1 MKKRQADCTAE
12 AGYGEV
18 AALVAERSGMVF
30 APNRRVEV
38 DAGIARAMRHAEVED
53 CTAYLTLVRSNGIA
67 LEHLLDELRVGETH
81 FMRDPDQL
89 ELIRR
94 DVLPALR
101 RRGSSISPRVWS
113 AGCASGEEAY
123 TLAILLEQEG
133 LDKGAFVLGTDLS
146 PAALEKARAASY
158 SDWSMRGVTA
168 QFLQNYF
175 HHVRSRRIL
184 VDRIRNRVRFERL
197 NLAGQEDYAA
207 AGASGM
213 DLILCRNVLIYFD
226 RATVGRIA
234 ARLYGC
240 LAEGGMLLTA
250 GADPLIGEYAPFDVD
265 VTRAGLVYRRP
276 RPQRPGAMPAKLV
289 LAAFPRPRVLDEP
302 RNGANREPPARAEA
316 ASPLPPQSARQAFEQ
331 VMVLANGMGAF
342 EAEVMAQAALRR
354 HPLDAP
360 LHYLRAALL
369 LTLDHDEEAEREA
382 QRSLYLDPSLAV
394 AHFLLGT
401 ILRKRGARPGA
412 LRAFRNVRDLC
423 AARPSDEE
431 VPAGAGERVGALH
444 FAASAEMR
452 RLVVTVG

>member
-1 MKKRQADCTAE
+1 MGKRQADCTDQ
-12 AGYGEV
+12 AGYGDV

-38 DAGIARAMRHAEVED
+38 EAGIARAMRHAGVDD
-53 CTAYLTLVRSNGIA
+53 CAAYLILVGSNGAA
-67 LEHLLDELRVGETH
+67 LDHLVDELRIGETH
-81 FMRDPDQL
+81 FMRHPEQL

-101 RRGSSISPRVWS
+101 RRGSSTPPRVWS

-133 LDKGAFVLGTDLS
+133 LDRGAFVLGTDLS
-146 PAALEKARAASY
+146 PAALQKARAASY

-168 QFLQNYF
+168 QYLQDYF
-175 HHVRSRRIL
+175 HHIRNRRIV
-184 VDRIRNRVRFERL
+184 VDRIRTRVRFETL
-197 NLAGQEDYAA
+197 NLVGPEDYAA
-207 AGASGM
+207 AGASRM
-213 DLILCRNVLIYFD
+213 DLIHCRNVLIYFD
-226 RATVGRIA
+226 RVTAGAIA
-234 ARLYGC
+234 ARLYDC
-240 LAEGGMLLTA
+240 LAEGGMLMTA
-250 GADPLIGEYAPFDVD
+250 GADPLIGQYAPFDVD

-276 RPQRPGAMPAKLV
+276 RPARPGSVAAKRV
-289 LAAFPRPRVLDEP
+289 LAALPAPVVFEEP
-302 RNGANREPPARAEA
+302 RKIAGREPPAPAEA
-316 ASPLPPQSARQAFEQ
+316 ASPLPPESARQAFEQ

-369 LTLDHDEEAEREA
+369 LTLDRDGEAEREA
-382 QRSLYLDPSLAV
+382 QRSLYLEPSLAV

-423 AARPSDEE
+423 AARPADEE

-452 RLVVTVG
+452 RLEVTVG